1 MGVSPPD
8 SQGEDSAGDR
18 GKYRFPKGVYSVGS
32 DPDPRFTLANE
43 RTFLAWL
50 RTSLA
55 FIAAGVALEA
65 LGFPESDGFRFGSA
79 MVFIAIG
86 ILSAIRAW
94 TGWATTERALRKNEF
109 LPSLSI
115 GLVLVIGTIIGVS
128 LVVLGA
134 SL

>member
-1 MGVSPPD
+1 
-8 SQGEDSAGDR
+8 
-18 GKYRFPKGVYSVGS
+18 VYSVGS

-65 LGFPESDGFRFGSA
+65 FGFPESDEFRTVSA
-79 MVFIAIG
+79 IVFIAIG
-86 ILSAIRAW
+86 VASAVRAW
-94 TGWATTERALRKNEF
+94 IGWAKTEKALRLNES
-109 LPSLSI
+109 LPSLGM
-115 GLVLVIGTIIGVS
+115 GLVLVVGIVIGVS

-134 SL
+134 IL